1 MKRPI
6 NWLMVPTALAATL
19 AIATVVYGNP
29 VQTPL
34 SAPVT
39 VSGTSGGGQS
49 SQCGFISGTPSQ
61 VIVVNQP
68 TALRFQLEA
77 QGQPTLWIAGPVD
90 RCIMADELSGGQ
102 IELPGVW
109 EPGTYS
115 IYVGD
120 LAQGSH
126 PYTLSITQEN

>member
-1 MKRPI
+1 MKRQI
-6 NWLMVPTALAATL
+6 NWFVFPTALAATL
-19 AIATVVYGNP
+19 TIATTAHSNP

-34 SAPVT
+34 ASPVT
-39 VSGTSGGGQS
+39 VNGSSGGGQS

-68 TALRFQLEA
+68 TALRLQLQG
-77 QGQPTLWIAGPVD
+77 QGQPTLWITGPVN
-90 RCIMADELSGGQ
+90 RCVMSDGLSNGEL
-102 IELPGVW
+102 EVPGVW
-109 EPGTYS
+109 EAGTYS